1 MLDQGIIS
9 ISQAIYY
16 MIREPEPQL
25 QPETD
30 YKLRLFAV
38 NNAIHI
44 HTVRVV
50 CKCKPNAIKL
60 MLPYALCGD
69 VPSRRAIFPY
79 HRHRWSSVVGRCLAA
94 ILPIGKY
101 SLILRPPSVSTSY
114 IASETNTIRNGDIS
128 ILHLP
133 TPMPEPNP
141 AWHRI
146 EVSGW
151 PHSIVIKTRVENGPI
166 HSINHSSI

>member
-16 MIREPEPQL
+16 MIREPEPQP

-60 MLPYALCGD
+60 ILPYALCGD
-69 VPSRRAIFPY
+69 VPSFHII
-79 HRHRWSSVVGRCLAA
+79 VIVGRR
-94 ILPIGKY
+94 
-101 SLILRPPSVSTSY
+101 SLV
-114 IASETNTIRNGDIS
+114 A
-128 ILHLP
+128 
-133 TPMPEPNP
+133 
-141 AWHRI
+141 
-146 EVSGW
+146 V
-151 PHSIVIKTRVENGPI
+151 
-166 HSINHSSI
+166 

>member
-50 CKCKPNAIKL
+50 CKCKPNVIKL

-101 SLILRPPSVSTSY
+101 SLILRPPSVSTRY
-114 IASETNTIRNGDIS
+114 IAKQTPSTVMEIYLFFIFQRLCLSRILRDIV
-128 ILHLP
+128 LKFLVDP
-133 TPMPEPNP
+133 T
-141 AWHRI
+141 RL
-146 EVSGW
+146 
-151 PHSIVIKTRVENGPI
+151 
-166 HSINHSSI
+166 